1 MIRYMKLMGGLLLA
15 GALVACGGG
24 GGSPGA
30 TTGTGGGGGTTQKST
45 PAALEVF
52 TSSAELS
59 SATNSSL
66 TFTVVVKD
74 ANNQAIPGQTVTF
87 SASSGNLAGSL
98 PIPLTGS
105 NGEAITSVSLSPGA
119 DRTNRIINV
128 TITAGGVSQV
138 VKIPVVGTTITVS
151 NDSSI
156 LLGASTTV
164 TARITD
170 SAGQPVPNAALT
182 VTSSIG
188 NTVTPASPVT
198 NAQGAATFS
207 YAGTRAGQDELTVS
221 AQGAKATSKILVSA
235 DQFSFESPASL
246 STVAVGA
253 TQTVTVR
260 LLSSGAPVP
269 GATVNFSTTRGTL
282 TPTSVVTDSTGRA
295 STIVTSN
302 SSGPANV
309 VAQTGTAQ
317 VTLPLNFI
325 AVTPAS
331 IALQVNPGAIPPNT
345 VGSTTNQATLRATVR
360 DAAGNPVQGRVVTFS
375 ATNDPSNG
383 VISPGSAVT
392 DESGTASAQFIP
404 GASGTGNNQVLLTA
418 AVQGTGIT
426 GSASLTVNAQAL
438 FISIATGNVVGSLN
452 PTTYEKEFSVYVTDA
467 TGAPAANRVVQLS
480 FIPDFYAKGFLQF
493 TDPSWTPVSYTICA
507 NEDAN
512 RNGVLNPGEDLNRN
526 GRLDPGLPVVVTPAS
541 VTTGLNGFATFKLQ
555 YGENFVPWLGG
566 QLTARASVSGTES
579 VASLPYILEGQ
590 ASDFNNESVA
600 PAGVFSPYGTA
611 TDCAAPN

>member
-1 MIRYMKLMGGLLLA
+1 MIRYLKLMGGLLLA

-30 TTGTGGGGGTTQKST
+30 TTGTSGGGTQKAN

-74 ANNQAIPGQTVTF
+74 ASNQAIPGQTVTF
-87 SASSGNLAGSL
+87 SASSGNLSGSL
-98 PIPLTGS
+98 PTPTTGPA
-105 NGEAITSVSLSPGA
+105 GEAITTVSLTPGA
-119 DRTNRIINV
+119 DRTNRDISV
-128 TITAGGVSQV
+128 TITAGGVSKV
-138 VKIPVVGTTITVS
+138 VTIPVTGTTLTVS

-156 LLGASTTV
+156 LLGANATV

-170 SAGQPVPNAALT
+170 SAGQPIANVALA
-182 VTSSIG
+182 VTSSLG
-188 NTVTPASPVT
+188 NAISPTNPTT

-207 YAGTRAGQDELTVS
+207 YTGTRAGSDTITVTGL
-221 AQGAKATSKILVSA
+221 GAKGTGVILVSA
-235 DQFSFESPASL
+235 DQFSYESPASG
-246 STVAVGA
+246 STIAVGA

-260 LLSSGAPVP
+260 ILSGGNAVV
-269 GATVNFSTTRGTL
+269 GQTVNFSTTRGTL

-295 STIVTSN
+295 STVVTSN

-309 VAQTGTAQ
+309 VAQTGSAQ
-317 VTLPLNFI
+317 VTLPLTFI
-325 AVTPAS
+325 AVAPAS
-331 IALQVNPGAIPPNT
+331 ISLQVNPGAIPPNT
-345 VGSTTNQATLRATVR
+345 AGSTTNQATLRATIR
-360 DAAGNPVQGRVVTFS
+360 DAAGNPVPNRVVTFS
-375 ATNDPSNG
+375 ATSDPSNG

-404 GASGTGNNQVLLTA
+404 GSSGTGSNQTLFTA
-418 AVQGTGIT
+418 AVQGTAIT

-438 FISIATGNVVGSLN
+438 FISMATGNVVGSLN
-452 PTTYEKEFSVYVTDA
+452 VTTYEKEFSVYVTDA

-480 FIPDFYAKGFLQF
+480 FVPDFYAKGFMRF
-493 TDPSWTPVSYTICA
+493 SDPVWSPVTYTVCP

-512 RNGVLNPGEDLNRN
+512 RNGVLNPGEDFNN
-526 GRLDPGLPVVVTPAS
+526 NTRLDPGLPVVVTPAS
-541 VTTGLNGFATFKLQ
+541 VTTGANGFATFKLQ
-555 YGENFVPWLGG
+555 YGENYVPWVGG

-579 VASLPYILEGQ
+579 VSSQFYVLEGQ
-590 ASDFNNESVA
+590 AADFTAEDVA
-600 PAGVFSPYGTA
+600 PAGVNSPFGTA
-611 TDCAAPN
+611 TSCSDPS